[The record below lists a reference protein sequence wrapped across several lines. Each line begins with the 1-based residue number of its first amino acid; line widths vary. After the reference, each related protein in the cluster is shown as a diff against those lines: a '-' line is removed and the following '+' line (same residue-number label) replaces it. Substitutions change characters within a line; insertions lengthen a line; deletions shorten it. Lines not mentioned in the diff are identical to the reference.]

1 MYDSRPLSA
10 RIEKETIDKIDALVK
25 KHSYWTRN
33 YVIDKLLWVITH
45 DFDEQSIYEMARR
58 NKYGKFTGVA
68 QYMGYFDEHVKK

>member
-1 MYDSRPLSA
+1 MYNSKQISA

-33 YVIDKLLWVITH
+33 YAIDRLLWVLTH
-45 DFDEQSIYEMARR
+45 DFDEQDLYEMVRR

-68 QYMGYFDEHVKK
+68 KYAQTHDVPTNK